1 MELKGQIEEIIF
13 SNENNSYT
21 VCSMSVNGGDITAVG
36 YLPFLNIGDLIVAH
50 GEFVNHNLYGKQFKI
65 NTFEKAIPNTT
76 NEIEKYLG
84 SGIIKGIGPATSK
97 KIVKKFGEDTI
108 YTLQYEPEK
117 LTSIKGITK
126 SRAMEISESFNNV
139 WELWQIVIFLQQYGI
154 GTVNANRI
162 YKEYGM
168 NAINAIKE
176 NPYALLNILYGVD
189 FKHIDKM
196 ALSMGIES
204 TSSFRVSSGIK
215 YALNLAARNGHT
227 CVLEVNLVEYVSN
240 VLDVERD
247 LVKNELTAL
256 TYSKEIYREDE
267 FVFLKD
273 YYEAEETVAKKLL
286 MLSRNFTKK
295 IHSIDSKI
303 EETEREL
310 NIELSKEQRDAVKA
324 CFENQLVIITGGP
337 GTGKT
342 TIIKVLIHL
351 FKKQST
357 EVALCA
363 PTGRAAKRM
372 EEATSEDA
380 KTLHRLLELGKM
392 EENKLNLEYTVNKI
406 KQQVVIVDE
415 MSMVDIVLMNY
426 LVRGLLENTKLIL
439 IGDCDQLAS
448 VGPGSVLN
456 DLIESDVFVTKRLTE
471 IYRQAAESKIVTNA
485 HKINDGDKEIVVNEK
500 SGDFFFIR
508 ENNIVEQI
516 IELVS
521 TRLPKLREIW
531 YTKRRSDTNPN

>member
-13 SNENNSYT
+13 SNENNGYT
-21 VCSMSVNGGDITAVG
+21 VCSMTVNGGEITAVG
-36 YLPFLNIGDLIVAH
+36 YLPFLNIGDLIVAQ
-50 GEFVNHNLYGKQFKI
+50 GEFVNHSLYGKQFKI
-65 NTFEKAIPNTT
+65 DTFEKVIPNTT
-76 NEIEKYLG
+76 AEIEKYLG

-97 KIVKKFGEDTI
+97 KIVNKFGKDTI

-117 LTSIKGITK
+117 LTCIKGITK
-126 SRAMEISESFNNV
+126 TRAMEISEAFNNV

-204 TSSFRVSSGIK
+204 SSSFRISSGIK
-215 YALNLAARNGHT
+215 YALNLASRNGHT
-227 CVLEVNLVEYVSN
+227 CVLEVNLLEYVSN
-240 VLDVERD
+240 ILSVERD

-256 TYSKEIYREDE
+256 SYSKEVYIEDE

-273 YYEAEETVAKKLL
+273 YYEAEENVAKKLL
-286 MLSRNFTKK
+286 MLSRNFVKK
-295 IHSIDSKI
+295 VYNLDSKI
-303 EETEREL
+303 KETENEL
-310 NIELSKEQRDAVKA
+310 KIELSQEQRNAVRA
-324 CFENQLVIITGGP
+324 CFENQVVIITGGP

-342 TIIKVLIHL
+342 TIVKVLIHL
-351 FKKQST
+351 FKKESM

-372 EEATSEDA
+372 EEATGEES
-380 KTLHRLLELGKM
+380 KTLHRLLELGKTD
-392 EENKLNLEYTVNKI
+392 ENKLNIDYAVNKI

-426 LVRGLLENTKLIL
+426 LVKGLLDNTKLIL
-439 IGDCDQLAS
+439 IGDSDQLSS

-456 DLIESDVFVTKRLTE
+456 DMIESETITTNRLTE
-471 IYRQAAESKIVTNA
+471 IYRQAAESRIVTNA
-485 HKINDGDKEIVVNEK
+485 HKINDGDKEIIFNEK
-500 SGDFFFIR
+500 EGDFFFIK
-508 ENNIVEQI
+508 ENNILEQI
-516 IELVS
+516 MELVS
-521 TRLPKLREIW
+521 TRLPKLRKI
-531 YTKRRSDTNPN
+531 